1 MKKRICAVFMCL
13 ASATAVFALP
23 GFGLSAG
30 AGGVLGGHFTRY
42 NLRASGPAARMT
54 AYQTTNQ
61 FDYGLFAFF
70 DATFVTLGVVFQTGT
85 NNFDESVYIDGTWNP
100 DESRSGQ
107 GWETVLGVSVL
118 GKWPFRLN
126 DRVTVFPLLGMDYL
140 ISLLQRRS
148 DEYGLIYNRDDGLRE
163 ADMEGNAF
171 RLSDW
176 NSFIVR
182 LGGGM
187 EFGLT
192 GRLFLRGDLLYGI
205 RLMTGWER
213 KNLDFMRG
221 FSGDPS
227 PRFDGLSSGPS
238 VRLSAGWRLN

>member
-1 MKKRICAVFMCL
+1 MKKRICTVLVCL

-23 GFGLSAG
+23 EFGLSTG
-30 AGGVLGGHFTRY
+30 AGGILGGHFTRY
-42 NLRASGPAARMT
+42 SLRANGQAASMN
-54 AYQTTNQ
+54 AYQTMNQ

-70 DATFVTLGVVFQTGT
+70 DATFATLGIIFQTGA

-107 GWETVLGVSVL
+107 GWETILGISLL
-118 GKWPFRLN
+118 GRWPFRLN
-126 DRVTVFPLLGMDYL
+126 ERVTVFPLLGMDYL
-140 ISLLQRRS
+140 ISLIQRRS

-163 ADMEGNAF
+163 ADKNDNAF
-171 RLSDW
+171 HISDW

-182 LGGGM
+182 LGGGV
-187 EFGLT
+187 ELDLT
-192 GRLFLRGDLLYGI
+192 DRIFLRGDLLYGI

-213 KNLDFMRG
+213 KNLAFMRG

-227 PRFDGLSSGPS
+227 PRLGGLSSGPS
-238 VRLSAGWRLN
+238 VRLSTGWRF